1 MFLVNICYVST
12 RSIPLIVYIEFFSL
26 ILTIYNLLLSP
37 PPSPI
42 LICRWW
48 LLLRLE
54 YSSETRFFFF
64 GNTYWG
70 TQRVVT
76 SYILKRFLA
85 VISWAILTELLDTNI
100 LTSLL
105 RIRGAWRLV
114 LEAPLIKVVLQ
125 ILGRKLP
132 VRAVDSRVMTACRSS
147 FRLPSSFEMSWLINE
162 L

>member
-54 YSSETRFFFF
+54 YSSETRFFFSAIHIEAL
-64 GNTYWG
+64 N
-70 TQRVVT
+70 V
-76 SYILKRFLA
+76 SSLA
-85 VISWAILTELLDTNI
+85 IS
-100 LTSLL
+100 
-105 RIRGAWRLV
+105 
-114 LEAPLIKVVLQ
+114 
-125 ILGRKLP
+125 
-132 VRAVDSRVMTACRSS
+132 
-147 FRLPSSFEMSWLINE
+147 
-162 L
+162 